1 MNINWNIV
9 IETMGIITTAIPRT
23 LLYAVTILFFGI
35 LLGAILAWIEDKKIP
50 IIQQIINVIRSY
62 IRGVPL
68 IVHLFIMRY
77 VLPDIAVPFL
87 AVFGL
92 TREPGQFPAVVIVLT
107 TYIALE
113 GVIEA
118 QNIRSALYSIDS
130 SQIDAGRSI
139 GMSNSQLTKRVIVP
153 QALAYAIPLFLN
165 AFLKIIKSL
174 SLAFTVGVVDILAQA
189 QVAAA
194 LSFSYLEAYIGAA
207 LIYWILCGFLSVIF
221 GRISKKLQ
229 YYN

>member
-1 MNINWNIV
+1 MNIKWDVV
-9 IETMGIITTAIPRT
+9 IETMGIIATAVPRT
-23 LLYAVTILFFGI
+23 LLYAVTILVFGI
-35 LLGAILAWIEDKKIP
+35 LLGAVLAWIEEKRIP
-50 IIQQIINVIRSY
+50 VVQQIINIIRSY

-77 VLPDIAVPFL
+77 ALPDIAVPFL
-87 AVFGL
+87 AIFGL

-130 SQIDAGRSI
+130 SQIDAGKSI
-139 GMSNSQLTKRVIVP
+139 GMNNRQLTRRIIVP
-153 QALAYAIPLFLN
+153 QALAYAVPLFLN
-165 AFLKIIKSL
+165 AFLKIIKAL
-174 SLAFTVGVVDILAQA
+174 SLAFTVGLVEILAQA

-194 LSFSYLEAYIGAA
+194 LSFSYLESYIAAA

-221 GRISKKLQ
+221 GRISRRLQ

>member
-1 MNINWNIV
+1 MNIKWNIV

-50 IIQQIINVIRSY
+50 VIQQIINVIRSY

-77 VLPDIAVPFL
+77 ALPDIAAPFL

-194 LSFSYLEAYIGAA
+194 LSFSYLEAYISAA

>member
-1 MNINWNIV
+1 MNINWKIV
-9 IETMGIITTAIPRT
+9 IETMGIISTAIPRT

-35 LLGAILAWIEDKKIP
+35 LLGAILAWIEDRKVP
-50 IIQQIINVIRSY
+50 VVQQIINIIRSY

-77 VLPDIAVPFL
+77 AMPDIVAPFL

-130 SQIDAGRSI
+130 SQIDAGKSI
-139 GMSNSQLTKRVIVP
+139 GMNNTQLTKRIIIP

-165 AFLKIIKSL
+165 AFLKIIKAL
-174 SLAFTVGVVDILAQA
+174 SLAFTVGLVEILAQA

>member
-77 VLPDIAVPFL
+77 ALPDIAVPFL

-194 LSFSYLEAYIGAA
+194 LSFSYLEAYISAA

>member
-1 MNINWNIV
+1 MSINWNIV

-77 VLPDIAVPFL
+77 ALPDIAAPFL

-92 TREPGQFPAVVIVLT
+92 SREPGQFPAVVIVLT

-194 LSFSYLEAYIGAA
+194 LSFSYLEAYISAA

>member
-1 MNINWNIV
+1 MSINWNIV

-77 VLPDIAVPFL
+77 ALPDIAAPFL

>member
-1 MNINWNIV
+1 MSINWNIV

-77 VLPDIAVPFL
+77 ALPDIAAPFL

-92 TREPGQFPAVVIVLT
+92 SREPGQFPAVVIVLT

>member
-77 VLPDIAVPFL
+77 ALPDIAVPFL